1 MIAAGFHRVSAV
13 PNRTSR
19 QRRNDRADNFP
30 QYRCNSGKLHHV
42 WICNVDGVVGVSCLI
57 RIDIENL
64 IHHQLNGSTRT
75 ITFSRGCSSTLSLLH
90 ETSDAPR
97 ARVAPIKA
105 KVRRVFM
112 RPIRILLGLG
122 SSR

>member
-1 MIAAGFHRVSAV
+1 MIAPTIFHSIGVTRE
-13 PNRTSR
+13 
-19 QRRNDRADNFP
+19 
-30 QYRCNSGKLHHV
+30 KLHHV

-105 KVRRVFM
+105 KVRRVFI